1 MKPLRIIAS
10 FLPVA
15 GAVSPALSHE
25 FWIDPPEFQL
35 PAGSVVVADLRV
47 GEGFSGSAQPFLP
60 MGTRRFEVLL
70 GEDTL
75 PVEPRIGDRPALNRL
90 VPGEG
95 LAIAVHVTGDS
106 TLTYADFAKFESFV
120 THKDAA
126 WTLEAH
132 RERGLPDEGF
142 REVYSRYAKS
152 LIALG
157 SGAGEDREIGLETEI
172 VALENPYTDEMSDGI
187 DVAVF
192 FRQAPRSDAMIE
204 VFERA
209 PDDSVTV
216 STVRTDETG
225 RAIVPVRPGH
235 RYMLDAVVMRE
246 PSAELAE
253 ERDAVWES
261 LWANLTFSVPG
272 SAAD

>member
-1 MKPLRIIAS
+1 MKPLRMIAS
-10 FLPVA
+10 FLVFVGAA
-15 GAVSPALSHE
+15 GPALSHE
-25 FWIDPPEFQL
+25 FWIDPLEFQL

-60 MGTRRFEVLL
+60 MGTRRFEILL
-70 GEDTL
+70 GADTL
-75 PVEPRIGDRPALNRL
+75 PVEPRIGDRPALNRE
-90 VPGEG
+90 VPGDG

-106 TLTYADFAKFESFV
+106 TLTYAEFAKFASFV
-120 THKDAA
+120 THKDAV

-132 RERGLPDEGF
+132 RDRGLPDEKF
-142 REVYSRYAKS
+142 SEVYSRYAKS

-172 VALENPYTDEMSDGI
+172 VALENPYTDEMSDGL

-192 FRQAPRSDAMIE
+192 YRQAPRSDAMIE

-209 PDDSVTV
+209 PDDSVAV
-216 STVRTDETG
+216 STVRTDESG
-225 RAIVPVRPGH
+225 RATVPVRPGH

-246 PSAELAE
+246 PSADLAE
-253 ERDAVWES
+253 ERGAVWES
-261 LWANLTFSVPG
+261 LWANLTFSIPVPA
-272 SAAD
+272 SD